1 MKKHL
6 HWLLPALAILGI
18 VQCCLSPLGGGGTET
33 GNPDGMLA
41 CAHAVFEE
49 VDSAHR
55 WSLTSY
61 LPDGE
66 GQLDPN
72 CLLEQTPQVPLGK
85 SAATSQDTLV
95 IVRDSNIIIITVAR
109 YDTVRVIDTLYNNVT
124 VVRNVSV
131 YDTVYPANQ
140 VAEGSMV
147 ITERIVP
154 DTIKTIDTVVK
165 SNTVVVPQRDTT
177 YYPLTDSTTVFQIYN
192 QPNAYKVI
200 SFGRADSIQIGFANV
215 RAIFDKIPTFA
226 NNTCYSLS
234 RTALVQGTAVSEKY
248 SNADNDGYLFGP
260 DVSQVSGSQFAD
272 MKSIVSP
279 GRAQF
284 TGAYAPGNGQKT
296 VMSVLFDAGID
307 YRISSTVDNRILSMG
322 RQKTIDGRII
332 EIVTY
337 ENRAIDTASSEPC
350 ALVLEQFPVTGSVE
364 SRSVRFHFLRGQD
377 SIDHRQNGLSAITKE
392 LYYRSGGLWRLKV
405 QVDLGRPEIAPAPY
419 LNGQVTAQV
428 YYNNQTSGSFSGVV
442 ERVTGEL
449 SGIYTENGT
458 GRRVTYHRATDQLE
472 WEEMPVAKSL
482 EINESQNRF

>member
-1 MKKHL
+1 MACAGL
-6 HWLLPALAILGI
+6 MLGI
-18 VQCCLSPLGGGGTET
+18 AQCSLSPLGGGGTET
-33 GNPDGMLA
+33 GNPEGMLA

-49 VDSAHR
+49 VDSADR

-72 CLLEQTPQVPLGK
+72 CLLNKKPQVPLWK

-95 IVRDSNIIIITVAR
+95 IVRDSNIIIITVAG

-131 YDTVYPANQ
+131 YDTVYPAGQ
-140 VAEGSMV
+140 IAESSMV
-147 ITERIVP
+147 IVERIMP
-154 DTIKTIDTVVK
+154 DTIRKIDTVV
-165 SNTVVVPQRDTT
+165 NANVQVVPRRDTT
-177 YYPLTDSTTVFQIYN
+177 NFPLTDSATVFRIYN
-192 QPNAYKVI
+192 QPSAIKWFAIDRAGAVI
-200 SFGRADSIQIGFANV
+200 VLAPNPIAPALKGDPALE
-215 RAIFDKIPTFA
+215 

-234 RTALVQGTAVSEKY
+234 RTAMVQGTTVSEKY
-248 SNADNDGYLFGP
+248 TDADNDGYLFGP
-260 DVSQVSGSQFAD
+260 DLSQTSDMQFAD
-272 MKSIVSP
+272 ISRSVSP

-284 TGAYAPGNGQKT
+284 SGTYAAGNAVKT
-296 VMSVLFDAGID
+296 SMSVLFDAGID
-307 YRISSTVDNRILSMG
+307 YRISTTLDNRILSMG

-337 ENRAIDTASSEPC
+337 ENRAIDTASSEQC

-364 SRSVRFHFLRGQD
+364 SRSVRFYFLRGQD

-458 GRRVTYHRATDQLE
+458 GRRVTYHQATDQLE